1 MRNFIKKNIKKLFYK
16 LGFDIRNID
25 HSFFTLDKEFGE
37 TFKVCRPFTMTS
49 LERMYAL
56 YKATEYVAKA
66 GISGDIVECGVWKGG
81 SAMLVAMTLMK
92 FGCTDRKIF
101 LYDTF
106 EGMSEPSL
114 LDVDSEGKNA
124 EIFFNKT
131 KRDNGSNWCYSPLD
145 EVKKNLLA
153 TGYPEK
159 NIIFV
164 KGKVE
169 DTIPGILP
177 ENICLLRLDTDWYDS
192 TYHEMKHLFPI
203 LVKNGVLVLD
213 DYGYW
218 QGARTAVD
226 KYLYESKINILLNKI
241 DFSGRVGIKV

>member
-1 MRNFIKKNIKKLFYK
+1 MNIVKKIIKIFFNK
-16 LGFDIRNID
+16 LGLDVRKID
-25 HSFFTLDKEFGE
+25 HSFFILDTEFDE
-37 TFKVCRPFTMTS
+37 IYKSCSPFTMTS

-66 GISGDIVECGVWKGG
+66 GIAGDIVECGVWKGG
-81 SAMLVAMTLMK
+81 SAMLMAMTLLK
-92 FGCTDRKIF
+92 FGCTSKKIY

-106 EGMSEPSL
+106 EGMSEPST
-114 LDVDSEGKNA
+114 LDVDSDGKNA
-124 EIFFNKT
+124 EIIFNKT

-145 EVKKNLLA
+145 EVKTNLLGI
-153 TGYPEK
+153 GYPEN
-159 NIIFV
+159 NIIFI

-177 ENICLLRLDTDWYDS
+177 DNICLLRLDTDWYDS
-192 TYHEMKHLFPI
+192 TYHEMSHLYPI

-213 DYGYW
+213 DYGFW

-226 KYLYESKINILLNKI
+226 KYLYENKINILLNKI
-241 DFSGRVGIKV
+241 DFSGRVGIKI